1 MGILKP
7 AKAHRD
13 TWASNVFNQ
22 INWWIPLHNVE
33 ERNSIF
39 IAPKLFKKKV
49 PNNSREW
56 SFKKYLKYKDY
67 PSTPFTKKEIN
78 ENSIIRFTLEK
89 GDVLC
94 FSGNHI
100 HGSILGE
107 KNRVNLETRT
117 ICSTDEKKFIIPQNI
132 DSYPQKKK
140 SNWFLPLVKY

>member
-1 MGILKP
+1 MLKKEILFYC
-7 AKAHRD
+7 
-13 TWASNVFNQ
+13 T
-22 INWWIPLHNVE
+22 
-33 ERNSIF
+33 
-39 IAPKLFKKKV
+39 KLFKKKV

-67 PSTPFTKKEIN
+67 PSTPFRKEIN

-132 DSYPQKKK
+132 DSYLKKK
-140 SNWFLPLVKY
+140 KKQLVFAVS